1 MKWNLYVFI
10 SLKFERRGI
19 LINQWILYIKIYNHI
34 FKLYSILGLWSC
46 GLVSKGDGLT
56 QSWSYCLPLVP
67 DLCTT
72 GEGSKAIRLSLLL
85 GGSDEPWLGAPDW
98 VTTEGAGVSLGV
110 VAVDCDIWGVT
121 CGIGGGTV
129 GPVIPPPLPTVL
141 KEIKKRTI
149 VKNKFKF
156 WYGLILFFF
165 FLAVYFKS

>member
-1 MKWNLYVFI
+1 M
-10 SLKFERRGI
+10 
-19 LINQWILYIKIYNHI
+19 
-34 FKLYSILGLWSC
+34 
-46 GLVSKGDGLT
+46 SKGDGLT

-149 VKNKFKF
+149 VKKILVWLNT
-156 WYGLILFFF
+156 LFFS
-165 FLAVYFKS
+165 FLLFISRVNTNYTT

>member
-1 MKWNLYVFI
+1 M
-10 SLKFERRGI
+10 
-19 LINQWILYIKIYNHI
+19 
-34 FKLYSILGLWSC
+34 
-46 GLVSKGDGLT
+46 SKGDGLT
-56 QSWSYCLPLVP
+56 KSWSYCLPLVP

-149 VKNKFKF
+149 VKN
-156 WYGLILFFF
+156 
-165 FLAVYFKS
+165 